1 MTAPA
6 RTSTRGRTTAPA
18 RRRDPVPSGGRDPA
32 SQRGRSPA
40 VARAYARRAQRTGVR
55 PGTSGRADTSR
66 TPFVMLVM
74 VLLAVTLVATLWLST
89 AATADSYHL
98 QSARKTVR
106 QLTERSETLSRQ
118 VATLETAPELA
129 RRARELGMVPAGDA
143 ARLVVR
149 PDGGVVL
156 VGQPRRAT
164 APAPPPAPPV
174 IPAPPQAGPTAP
186 QAGPAPTQAGP
197 TGPQA
202 APTPQAAPAPPQA
215 GPIPPQPVIPPPA
228 AQIPPLAGVSV
239 PPVTG
244 PAAPVPS
251 SPDRT

>member
-6 RTSTRGRTTAPA
+6 RTSTPTRGRTTAPA
-18 RRRDPVPSGGRDPA
+18 RRRDPAPSGGREA
-32 SQRGRSPA
+32 AAQRGRSPA

-55 PGTSGRADTSR
+55 AAGPGSADTGR

-74 VLLAVTLVATLWLST
+74 ALLAVTLVATLWLST

-98 QSARKTVR
+98 QNARKTAR
-106 QLTERSETLSRQ
+106 QLTERSESLSRQ

-143 ARLVVR
+143 ARLVVQA
-149 PDGGVVL
+149 DGGVVL

-164 APAPPPAPPV
+164 APAPSPVTPAPP
-174 IPAPPQAGPTAP
+174 PAGPTAP
-186 QAGPAPTQAGP
+186 PAGP

-202 APTPQAAPAPPQA
+202 EPAPPPA
-215 GPIPPQPVIPPPA
+215 GPTGPPAAPIPPQPVIPPPA
-228 AQIPPLAGVSV
+228 QLPPLAGVSV
-239 PPVTG
+239 PPVTA

-251 SPDRT
+251 SPGRT

>member
-6 RTSTRGRTTAPA
+6 RTSTSTRGRTTAPA
-18 RRRDPVPSGGRDPA
+18 RRRDPAPSGAREAA
-32 SQRGRSPA
+32 SKRGRSPA

-55 PGTSGRADTSR
+55 PAGPGSVDTGR
-66 TPFVMLVM
+66 TPFVILVM
-74 VLLAVTLVATLWLST
+74 ALLAVALVATLWLST

-98 QSARKTVR
+98 QSARKTAR
-106 QLTERSETLSRQ
+106 QLTERSESLSRQ

-164 APAPPPAPPV
+164 APAPPPV
-174 IPAPPQAGPTAP
+174 MPAPPPAGPTP
-186 QAGPAPTQAGP
+186 PPAGP

-202 APTPQAAPAPPQA
+202 APASPPA
-215 GPIPPQPVIPPPA
+215 GPIPPQPVLPPPA
-228 AQIPPLAGVSV
+228 QLPSLAGVSV
-239 PPVTG
+239 PSVTA

-251 SPDRT
+251 SPGRT

>member
-1 MTAPA
+1 VTAPA
-6 RTSTRGRTTAPA
+6 RTSTPARGRTTAPA

-40 VARAYARRAQRTGVR
+40 VARAYARRAQRAGVR
-55 PGTSGRADTSR
+55 PTGPGSADTGRA
-66 TPFVMLVM
+66 PFVMLVM
-74 VLLAVTLVATLWLST
+74 ALLAVTLVATLWLST

-98 QSARKTVR
+98 QNARKVAR
-106 QLTERSETLSRQ
+106 QLTERSESLSRQ

-156 VGQPRRAT
+156 IGQPRRAT
-164 APAPPPAPPV
+164 APAPPPAP
-174 IPAPPQAGPTAP
+174 
-186 QAGPAPTQAGP
+186 
-197 TGPQA
+197 
-202 APTPQAAPAPPQA
+202 QAAPAPPQA
-215 GPIPPQPVIPPPA
+215 PPAPPPPITPLPAAPQAAPPQAPPAPPQPITPLPA
-228 AQIPPLAGVSV
+228 APATPLAGVSV

-244 PAAPVPS
+244 PSSPVPS
-251 SPDRT
+251 SPGRN

>member
-6 RTSTRGRTTAPA
+6 RTATSTRGRTTAPA

-32 SQRGRSPA
+32 AQRGRSPA
-40 VARAYARRAQRTGVR
+40 VARAYARRAQRTVVR
-55 PGTSGRADTSR
+55 PAGSGSADTAR

-74 VLLAVTLVATLWLST
+74 ALLAVTLVATLWLST

-98 QSARKTVR
+98 QNARKVAR
-106 QLTERSETLSRQ
+106 QLTERSESLSRQ

-156 VGQPRRAT
+156 IGQPRRAT

-174 IPAPPQAGPTAP
+174 IPVPPQATPAPPQAVPPPPQAALPPPQAGPT
-186 QAGPAPTQAGP
+186 
-197 TGPQA
+197 
-202 APTPQAAPAPPQA
+202 
-215 GPIPPQPVIPPPA
+215 PPQPVIPPPA
-228 AQIPPLAGVSV
+228 PQVPPPAAQVPPLAGVSV

-244 PAAPVPS
+244 PAPPAPS
-251 SPDRT
+251 SPGRT

>member
-1 MTAPA
+1 VTAPA
-6 RTSTRGRTTAPA
+6 RTATPARGRTTAPA

-55 PGTSGRADTSR
+55 PAGPGSVDTGRA
-66 TPFVMLVM
+66 PFVMLVM
-74 VLLAVTLVATLWLST
+74 ALLAVTLVATLWLST

-98 QSARKTVR
+98 QNARKVAR
-106 QLTERSETLSRQ
+106 QLTERSESLSRQ

-156 VGQPRRAT
+156 IGQPRRAT

-174 IPAPPQAGPTAP
+174 TPAPPQAATAPPQPATAPPQAGPLP
-186 QAGPAPTQAGP
+186 SQPAPV
-197 TGPQA
+197 
-202 APTPQAAPAPPQA
+202 
-215 GPIPPQPVIPPPA
+215 PPQPVTPLPA
-228 AQIPPLAGVSV
+228 APATPLPAAPATPLAGVSV

-244 PAAPVPS
+244 AASPVPS
-251 SPDRT
+251 SPDRN

>member
-1 MTAPA
+1 VTDPA
-6 RTSTRGRTTAPA
+6 RTSTPTRSRTTAPA
-18 RRRDPVPSGGRDPA
+18 RRRDPVPSGGRDAA

-40 VARAYARRAQRTGVR
+40 VARAYARRAQRTGLR
-55 PGTSGRADTSR
+55 PGGPASADASR

-98 QSARKTVR
+98 QSARKTAR
-106 QLTERSETLSRQ
+106 QLTERSESLSRQ

-149 PDGGVVL
+149 LDGGVVL

-164 APAPPPAPPV
+164 APAPPPVVPLP
-174 IPAPPQAGPTAP
+174 P
-186 QAGPAPTQAGP
+186 QAGPAPQPAGQTGQPAGP

-202 APTPQAAPAPPQA
+202 GPT
-215 GPIPPQPVIPPPA
+215 PPQPVTSPPA
-228 AQIPPLAGVSV
+228 AQLPPLAGVSV

-244 PAAPVPS
+244 PALPVAS
-251 SPDRT
+251 SPGRT

>member
-6 RTSTRGRTTAPA
+6 RTAAPARGRTTAPA

-55 PGTSGRADTSR
+55 PAGPGSADTGRA
-66 TPFVMLVM
+66 PFVMLVM
-74 VLLAVTLVATLWLST
+74 ALLAVTLVATLWLST

-98 QSARKTVR
+98 QNARKVAR
-106 QLTERSETLSRQ
+106 QLTERSESLSRQ

-156 VGQPRRAT
+156 IGQPRRAA
-164 APAPPPAPPV
+164 APAPPPV
-174 IPAPPQAGPTAP
+174 
-186 QAGPAPTQAGP
+186 
-197 TGPQA
+197 
-202 APTPQAAPAPPQA
+202 PQAAPAPPQVA
-215 GPIPPQPVIPPPA
+215 PAPPQVAPAPPQVAPAPPQVAPAPPQPVTPPPA
-228 AQIPPLAGVSV
+228 APATPLAGVSV

-244 PAAPVPS
+244 PSSPVPS
-251 SPDRT
+251 SPGRN

>member
-6 RTSTRGRTTAPA
+6 RTATPARGRTTAPA

-40 VARAYARRAQRTGVR
+40 VARAYDRRAQRTGVR
-55 PGTSGRADTSR
+55 PAGPGNVDTGRA
-66 TPFVMLVM
+66 PFVMLVM
-74 VLLAVTLVATLWLST
+74 ALLAVTLVATLWLST

-98 QSARKTVR
+98 QNARKVAR
-106 QLTERSETLSRQ
+106 QLTERSESLSRQ

-156 VGQPRRAT
+156 IGQPRRAT
-164 APAPPPAPPV
+164 APAPQV
-174 IPAPPQAGPTAP
+174 
-186 QAGPAPTQAGP
+186 
-197 TGPQA
+197 
-202 APTPQAAPAPPQA
+202 APTPPQ
-215 GPIPPQPVIPPPA
+215 
-228 AQIPPLAGVSV
+228 
-239 PPVTG
+239 
-244 PAAPVPS
+244 
-251 SPDRT
+251 